1 MNNATSISIIVPVLN
16 EAAQLPA
23 SLASVGRLDGSIQLI
38 VVDGGSTDDSVTV
51 ANRWAAQTLVSPI
64 RQRAAQMNL
73 GADAA
78 KGDVLLFLHA
88 DTRLPENWR
97 NVLATEMRSDAACVG
112 GAFRRRFD
120 SPSFFLRTTCRLS
133 DWRGS
138 LFNWFLGDQAIFVRR
153 DVFRALGG
161 FANLERCE
169 DLDFSIRL
177 ARVGKSRLLPTTV
190 LSSARRFEKR
200 GPLRQTLRDFATAI
214 SFLGD
219 TLIRFPASSTRGS
232 R

>member
-1 MNNATSISIIVPVLN
+1 MNNATSISVIVPVLN
-16 EAAQLPA
+16 EAAHLPA
-23 SLASVGRLDGSIQLI
+23 SLASVGPLDESLQLI
-38 VVDGGSTDDSVTV
+38 VVDGGSKDDSLTV
-51 ANRWAAQTLVSPI
+51 ARRCGAKTLVSPI

-73 GADAA
+73 GADSA

-97 NVLATEMRSDAACVG
+97 NVLATEMQRDAACVG

-153 DVFRALGG
+153 DVFRTLGG
-161 FANLERCE
+161 FARLERCE

-177 ARVGKSRLLPTTV
+177 ARLGKSRLLPLTV
-190 LSSARRFEKR
+190 VSSARRFEQR

-214 SFLGD
+214 SFLGGA
-219 TLIRFPASSTRGS
+219 LIRFPASPTPTS

>member
-1 MNNATSISIIVPVLN
+1 MNNATSISVIVPVLN

-23 SLASVGRLDGSIQLI
+23 SLASVGSLAGSLQLI
-38 VVDGGSTDDSVTV
+38 VVDGGSTDDSLAV
-51 ANRWAAQTLVSPI
+51 ARRCGAETLISPI

-73 GADAA
+73 GAYSA
-78 KGDVLLFLHA
+78 KGDLLLFLHA

-97 NVLATEMRSDAACVG
+97 NVLVAEMQRNVPCVG

-120 SPSFFLRTTCRLS
+120 SPSFFLRATCRLS

-138 LFNWFLGDQAIFVRR
+138 LLNWFLGDQAIFVRR
-153 DVFRALGG
+153 DVFRTLGG
-161 FANLERCE
+161 FARLEKCE

-200 GPLRQTLRDFATAI
+200 GPVRQTLRDFATAI
-214 SFLGD
+214 TFLIRAS
-219 TLIRFPASSTRGS
+219 IRFPAGS
-232 R
+232 KPDGH

>member
-23 SLASVGRLDGSIQLI
+23 SLASVGPLDASLQLI
-38 VVDGGSTDDSVTV
+38 VVDGGSTDDTLTV
-51 ANRWAAQTLVSPI
+51 ARRCGAETVVSPI
-64 RQRAAQMNL
+64 CQRAAQMNL
-73 GADAA
+73 GAESAR
-78 KGDVLLFLHA
+78 GDVLLFLHA

-97 NVLATEMRSDAACVG
+97 NVLATEMQRDACVG

-138 LFNWFLGDQAIFVRR
+138 LFHWFLGDQAIFVRR
-153 DVFRALGG
+153 DVFRTLGG
-161 FANLERCE
+161 FAPLERCE

-177 ARVGKSRLLPTTV
+177 ARVGKSRLLPMTV
-190 LSSARRFEKR
+190 LSSARRFKKR
-200 GPLRQTLRDFATAI
+200 GPLRQTLSDFATAI

-219 TLIRFPASSTRGS
+219 ALIRSPASPTPSS